1 MTAYR
6 DEIALRQKPVESLR
20 PADFAK
26 ALRQGRAGLRLTAG
40 ADDPH
45 AERGAEPADFASN
58 PAGADDADGL
68 ALYEKRSIGAMVERT
83 GFAIDCRLVEAHRE
97 MQDAGQRI
105 FGDRQ

>member
-1 MTAYR
+1 M
-6 DEIALRQKPVESLR
+6 RQKPVESLR
-20 PADFAK
+20 PADFAE

-45 AERGAEPADFASN
+45 AERGAEPADFGSN
-58 PAGADDADGL
+58 PAGANNADGL
-68 ALYEKRSIGAMVERT
+68 TLHEKRSIGAMVERT
-83 GFAIDCRLVEAHRE
+83 GFAIDCRPVEAHRE